1 MPDIFLDLRRIDYL
15 SDQNVPVAAWR
26 AYAEVLFT
34 TATGALANFSCI
46 VDSGAPFSV
55 VPFSLWHGY
64 DVKWNCIGKQ
74 LSPQGGGP
82 VAGALK
88 WQDVD
93 CSLGV
98 THVHLSDPKTGTRTS
113 SPFLVVAKFASQ
125 PSKYTQLETFA
136 VLGMNFLADNNLRLV
151 LDGTGADLAG
161 YLSVP

>member
-1 MPDIFLDLRRIDYL
+1 MPDIFLDLRHIDYI

-26 AYAEVLFT
+26 AHAEVLFT

-55 VPFSLWHGY
+55 LPFSLWQSY
-64 DVKWNCIGKQ
+64 NVQWNRIGKQ
-74 LSPQGGGP
+74 LSRQGGGP
-82 VAGALK
+82 APGALK

-98 THVHLSDPKTGTRTS
+98 THVHLSDPQTGTRTS
-113 SPFLVVAKFASQ
+113 SPFLVVAKFGGQ
-125 PSKYTQLETFA
+125 PSKHSHLEMFA
-136 VLGMNFLADNNLRLV
+136 VLGMNFLADNNLRLE
-151 LDGTGADLAG
+151 LDGTGVDLAG